1 MMCSF
6 NSPTDLGRELFRLQK
21 QTAVNVEEKGQLQTG
36 VKLADADNGRLLA
49 KLTETQSALNQLQ
62 VWPDP
67 SQFLM

>member
-36 VKLADADNGRLLA
+36 VKLADAENGRLKV
-49 KLTETQSALNQLQ
+49 KLTETQSALTQLQ

-67 SQFLM
+67 SQFLL